1 MKNFF
6 TKQRL
11 LKENENKKR
20 ELLINLVK
28 TKEELQNSHTN
39 FEYAENDMI
48 DYYSYMIKAER
59 AKLDYFIKEAKQ
71 NKIKFS

>member
-1 MKNFF
+1 MKDFF
-6 TKQRL
+6 YNQKK
-11 LKENENKKR
+11 LKEKEKIRNQ
-20 ELLINLVK
+20 LLNNLMQAN
-28 TKEELQNSHTN
+28 EELRNSHTN
-39 FEYAENDMI
+39 FEYAESDMI

>member
-6 TKQRL
+6 AKQRML
-11 LKENENKKR
+11 RENENKKR

-39 FEYAENDMI
+39 FEYAESDMI